1 MNILNQ
7 TQKSNILIVED
18 HDAVRMLLGLAL
30 KKEFNV
36 TTKKNG
42 MEALAWLSS
51 GNIPDIIL
59 LDVQM
64 PVLNGLGLLRQLR
77 ASGLFHSIPV
87 ICISANEDAEEN
99 EQLFDL
105 GIVDFIKK
113 PFNPV
118 RISEKVKAILKNK
131 AVA

>member
-7 TQKSNILIVED
+7 TQKNNILVVED

-77 ASGLFHSIPV
+77 ASGLFHNIPV
-87 ICISANEDAEEN
+87 ICVSANDDIEEN

-118 RISEKVKAILKNK
+118 RISEKVKAILKNR